1 MLAAECMIF
10 IQSIMHQLSKQ
21 DFATT
26 ILLDLMKSIFTG
38 KHMTFFKLDFSLMV
52 FTSSFQSS
60 EPTHTYVS
68 TLTYRNLTVGSNF
81 KNWLPFEMQF
91 RPETFRVPFFYEKN
105 KHPLQLQIFCDLS
118 QTTNVKLS
126 LKLSDIIAT
135 WLDQGALS
143 RAWSSKDRPRRYC
156 KCKQVGQDIVHP
168 RSPSLLLGSCSL
180 ASSSQW

>member
-1 MLAAECMIF
+1 MLAAERKIF

-52 FTSSFQSS
+52 FTSTFQSS

-81 KNWLPFEMQF
+81 KNWLSFEMQF
-91 RPETFRVPFFYEKN
+91 RLETFRVPFFYEKT
-105 KHPLQLQIFCDLS
+105 KHPLQLQIFCGLS
-118 QTTNVKLS
+118 QATNMKLS
-126 LKLSDIIAT
+126 LKLSDITAT
-135 WLDQGALS
+135 WLGALC
-143 RAWSSKDRPRRYC
+143 RAWSSKDSPRRCC
-156 KCKQVGQDIVHP
+156 KCNQVGQDIDP
-168 RSPSLLLGSCSL
+168 RSPPLLLRNCSL